1 VFVSRG
7 RADSLFPVRP
17 AAVLWDMD
25 GTIVDTEPYW
35 IEVEHELVAEFGG
48 HWDDEKAHSLVGK
61 DLRDSASI
69 LRDRGGVRLP
79 IDDIVNRLL
88 DGVIERVQREVPWRP
103 GARELL
109 AELNGAG
116 IPTALV
122 TMSWQRFADAVVSA
136 LPQGS
141 FDVVVTG
148 DMVANG
154 KPHPEPYLAAA
165 AALGVRPEDCVAI
178 EDSPTGLRSAVAAG
192 CRTIAVPNVVHIPDA
207 ADYTKV
213 ASLLHLDPG
222 HVGLPHPGRPGRRPN
237 WKRLAVGS
245 AAVAVLGTA
254 GVLVF
259 GSSTPPPY
267 PNVPVAA
274 WAPWWTVDDAVGS
287 VQANGSMLT
296 EVSPLWFEAR
306 GATDIGPATNTN
318 LGELEPLA
326 AAVRASGALL
336 IPAVVDA
343 MPAGGMAKV
352 LSGSATRAQHV
363 AALVDLA
370 VSQGYDGIDLDYE
383 QFAFADKPNTWPTTS
398 ASWVQFIRELG
409 PALHA
414 QGKLLSVTIPPIYD
428 NGTSGL
434 SGYWVYR
441 PGEID
446 DFVDRIRVMAYD
458 YSTGSPGPIAPY
470 EWVRTVVRATKRA
483 VGDDRK
489 VVLGI
494 PLYGRNWVTDTTGTC
509 PASAEGT
516 TTVSLRN
523 VPDLIARR
531 GGTPVRD
538 TQYQESS
545 FTYRLE
551 VSDGGATCT
560 QTRAVS
566 WVDED
571 GVRARIDLARAERI
585 GGVSFWALGF
595 DSPLTWQLTA
605 PVATPQP
612 QGGTAP

>member
-1 VFVSRG
+1 MSRG

-35 IEVEHELVAEFGG
+35 IETEHELVAEFGG

-61 DLRDSASI
+61 DLRDSAAI
-69 LRDRGGVRLP
+69 LRDRGGVDLP

-88 DGVIERVQREVPWRP
+88 DGVILRVQRNVPWRP

-109 AELNGAG
+109 AALNRAG

-136 LPQGS
+136 LPTGS
-141 FDVVVTG
+141 FTVVVTG
-148 DMVANG
+148 DQVTNG

-165 AALGVRPEDCVAI
+165 AALGLRPEDCVAI

-222 HVGLPHPGRPGRRPN
+222 QLGLPPARGAGRAPN
-237 WKRLAVGS
+237 WRRLLAGG
-245 AAVAVLGTA
+245 AAVAALVAGAVYVLKP
-254 GVLVF
+254 
-259 GSSTPPPY
+259 STPPPY

-274 WAPWWTVDDAVGS
+274 WAPWWTVDDTIES
-287 VQANGSMLT
+287 VRTNGSLLT
-296 EVSPLWFEAR
+296 EVSPVWFEAR
-306 GATDIGPATNTN
+306 GATDIAPPSNTN
-318 LGELEPLA
+318 LGELAPLVE
-326 AAVRASGALL
+326 AVRSSGALL
-336 IPAVVDA
+336 LPSVVDA

-352 LSGSATRAQHV
+352 LGGSATRAEHV

-370 VSQGYDGIDLDYE
+370 VGQGYDGIDLDYE
-383 QFAFADKPNTWPTTS
+383 QFAFADKPSSWQTTS
-398 ASWVQFIRELG
+398 NSWVQFIRELG

-428 NGTSGL
+428 TDTSGL

-441 PGEID
+441 SADID

-470 EWVRTVVRATKRA
+470 QWVRTIVRATKRA

-494 PLYGRNWVTDTTGTC
+494 PLYGRNWVTGTTGTC
-509 PASAEGT
+509 PATAEGT

-523 VPDLIARR
+523 LPDLIARR
-531 GGTPVRD
+531 GGTPVPDPTNR
-538 TQYQESS
+538 ESS

-560 QTRAVS
+560 QDREVH

-595 DSPLTWQLTA
+595 DSPSAWELTA
-605 PVATPQP
+605 PVATPRSA
-612 QGGTAP
+612 GGDTP

>member
-1 VFVSRG
+1 
-7 RADSLFPVRP
+7 
-17 AAVLWDMD
+17 MD
-25 GTIVDTEPYW
+25 GTLVDTEPYW

-61 DLRDSASI
+61 DLRDSAAI
-69 LRDRGGVRLP
+69 LRDRGGVQLP

-88 DGVIERVQREVPWRP
+88 DGVIERVRREVPWRP

-109 AELNGAG
+109 AALNQAH

-122 TMSWQRFADAVVSA
+122 TMSWQRFADAVVGA
-136 LPQGS
+136 LPKGS

-148 DMVANG
+148 DQVANG

-222 HVGLPHPGRPGRRPN
+222 HVGLPPNGGHAQRPN
-237 WKRLAVGS
+237 WKRLTIGV
-245 AAVAVLGTA
+245 AAVAAVGA
-254 GVLVF
+254 AAVLVF

-267 PNVPVAA
+267 ATVPVAA

-287 VQANGSMLT
+287 VRANGGSLS

-306 GATDIGPATNTN
+306 GATDIGPAPNTN
-318 LGELEPLA
+318 LDRLAPLA
-326 AAVRASGALL
+326 EAVRASGALL
-336 IPAVVDA
+336 MPSVVDA
-343 MPAGGMAKV
+343 MPEGGMAKV
-352 LSGSATRAQHV
+352 LGGSATRAEHV
-363 AALVDLA
+363 ATLVDLA
-370 VSQGYDGIDLDYE
+370 VAQDYDGIDLDYE
-383 QFAFADKPNTWPTTS
+383 QFAFADKPASWRTTS

-428 NGTSGL
+428 SDTSGL

-470 EWVRTVVRATKRA
+470 EWVRTIVRATKRA

-494 PLYGRNWVTDTTGTC
+494 PLYGRNWVTATTGTC

-523 VPDLIARR
+523 LPDLIARR
-531 GGTPVRD
+531 GATPVRD
-538 TQYQESS
+538 TVSIESG
-545 FTYRLE
+545 FDYRLE
-551 VSDGGATCT
+551 VTEGSATCT
-560 QTRAVS
+560 QTRTVR

-571 GVRARIDLARAERI
+571 GVRARIDLARTERI

-595 DSPLTWQLTA
+595 DSPQTWELTN
-605 PVATPQP
+605 PVATRQRA
-612 QGGTAP
+612 GGTAP

>member
-1 VFVSRG
+1 P
-7 RADSLFPVRP
+7 ARP

-35 IEVEHELVAEFGG
+35 IETEHELVAEFGG

-61 DLRDSASI
+61 DLRDSATI
-69 LRDRGGVRLP
+69 LRDWGGVQLP

-88 DGVIERVQREVPWRP
+88 DGVIERVQQNVPWRP

-109 AELNGAG
+109 AALNEAR

-122 TMSWQRFADAVVSA
+122 TMSWQRFADAVVAA
-136 LPQGS
+136 LPKGS

-148 DMVANG
+148 DQVANG

-222 HVGLPHPGRPGRRPN
+222 HLGLPPAGGGGRRPN
-237 WKRLAVGS
+237 WRRLTVGAGLV
-245 AAVAVLGTA
+245 AALGIA

-259 GSSTPPPY
+259 RSSTPPPFAT
-267 PNVPVAA
+267 VPVAA
-274 WAPWWTVDDAVGS
+274 WAPWWTVDDAIGS
-287 VQANGSMLT
+287 VQANGAALT

-306 GATDIGPATNTN
+306 GATEIGPASNTN
-318 LGELEPLA
+318 LDELAPLA
-326 AAVRASGALL
+326 DAVRASGALL
-336 IPAVVDA
+336 MPSVVDA
-343 MPAGGMAKV
+343 MPAGGMARV
-352 LSGSATRAQHV
+352 LGGSATRAQHV
-363 AALVDLA
+363 ATLVDLA
-370 VSQGYDGIDLDYE
+370 VAQGYDGLDLDYE
-383 QFAFADKPNTWPTTS
+383 QFAFADKPASWQTTS
-398 ASWVQFIRELG
+398 NSWVQFIRELG

-428 NGTSGL
+428 TETSGL

-441 PGEID
+441 PAEID

-470 EWVRTVVRATKRA
+470 EWVRTIVRATKRA
-483 VGDDRK
+483 VGDDGK

-494 PLYGRNWVTDTTGTC
+494 PLYGRNWVTDTSGTC

-523 VPDLIARR
+523 LPDLIERR
-531 GGTPVRD
+531 GVTPVRD
-538 TQYQESS
+538 TVYNESG
-545 FTYRLE
+545 FEYRLE
-551 VSDGGATCT
+551 VSDGGVTCT
-560 QTRAVS
+560 QTRSVRY
-566 WVDED
+566 VDED

-595 DSPLTWQLTA
+595 DSPLTWELTR
-605 PVATPQP
+605 PVARPQP
-612 QGGTAP
+612 AGGTSP